1 MEELMNTHPNFYEWR
16 HLEQCQE
23 PLTAWSPRVDPES
36 PIPFM
41 PKEPIDVM
49 KEGAYTHVP
58 WITGITDDEGAF
70 KASALMHDLKTL
82 AEIEAEFER
91 LGPMVFGF
99 HDGQCEAPK
108 IHAMRVSLVSSPK
121 SLFEVDFIVGFGWPN
136 IFGDKIQ
143 MYLYLLIKASHL
155 ILLFSDQRLLLGKC
169 RQQTKDHR
177 FE

>member
-1 MEELMNTHPNFYEWR
+1 MRDTNYLTKCSVSFRLIKCPYRKNDNFDTLEERQALVECLKSKSMEELMNTHPNFYEWR

-108 IHAMRVSLVSSPK
+108 IHAMRVSLVS
-121 SLFEVDFIVGFGWPN
+121 
-136 IFGDKIQ
+136 
-143 MYLYLLIKASHL
+143 
-155 ILLFSDQRLLLGKC
+155 
-169 RQQTKDHR
+169 
-177 FE
+177 